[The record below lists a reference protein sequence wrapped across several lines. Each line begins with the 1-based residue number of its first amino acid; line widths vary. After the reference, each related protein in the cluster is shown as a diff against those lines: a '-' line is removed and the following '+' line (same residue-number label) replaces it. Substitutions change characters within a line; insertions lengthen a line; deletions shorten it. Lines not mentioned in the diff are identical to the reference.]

1 MGQKVSPV
9 GLRIGINKDWE
20 SKWYAPNKDFA
31 KYLNTDIKIRE
42 YLEKN
47 LKGSSVA
54 SIVIER
60 NNKRT
65 NIIINTS
72 KPGVVIGRGGEE
84 IEKHKK
90 ALAKLTGED
99 IYISIV
105 EIKQPDLNAA
115 LVAEQIAMQIENRV
129 SFRVAQKKAIRN
141 TMKAGAKG
149 IKTLI
154 SGRLNGAEIARSEG
168 YNEGTVPLHT
178 LRADIDYAHKEADT
192 IYGKIG
198 VKVWIYKGEI
208 LPAKETRE
216 VKKMLIPK
224 RTKYRKPHRISYE
237 GKSKGKNVLSFGEYG
252 LVAKEGAYITARQIE
267 AARVAMT
274 REMKKSKRGK
284 VFINIFPHL
293 ARTKKPLEVRMG
305 SGKGNVE
312 EWVAVVKEG
321 KIMFEMTDV
330 TEETARE
337 AFRLAGHKLPIK
349 TKFIKKEEVQTN
361 EN

>member
-20 SKWYAPNKDFA
+20 SKWYAPSKDFS
-31 KYLNTDIKIRE
+31 KYLNTDIKIRK
-42 YLEKN
+42 YLEKK

-60 NNKRT
+60 NKKRT

-90 ALAKLTGED
+90 ELSKMTGEE

-115 LVAEQIAMQIENRV
+115 LVAENIAMQIENRA
-129 SFRVAQKKAIRN
+129 SYRVAQKRAIRN

-149 IKTLI
+149 IKTQV

-168 YNEGTVPLHT
+168 YSEGTVPLHT

-208 LPAKETRE
+208 LPSKK
-216 VKKMLIPK
+216 VK
-224 RTKYRKPHRISYE
+224 
-237 GKSKGKNVLSFGEYG
+237 G
-252 LVAKEGAYITARQIE
+252 
-267 AARVAMT
+267 
-274 REMKKSKRGK
+274 
-284 VFINIFPHL
+284 
-293 ARTKKPLEVRMG
+293 
-305 SGKGNVE
+305 GN
-312 EWVAVVKEG
+312 
-321 KIMFEMTDV
+321 TDV
-330 TEETARE
+330 T
-337 AFRLAGHKLPIK
+337 
-349 TKFIKKEEVQTN
+349 TK